1 VTTKPDPY
9 SPDWRPSVPPA
20 VGVHA
25 ARLDY
30 GEAPL
35 FDDLDFTLAAGQWT
49 CVLGPS
55 GVGKTTLL
63 RLIAGLEAG
72 AAGTRITTSDGRPL
86 HGRVAWM
93 GQQDLLLPW
102 LSAVDNA
109 LLGTT
114 LRGEPDPDREKR
126 GAAIE
131 LLMRVGL
138 AGRLGARP
146 AALSGGQRQRVALV
160 RTLMENR
167 PVILMDEPFSSLDSV
182 TRWKLQELA
191 AELLAG
197 RTVLLVTHD
206 PREALRLGH
215 RVHVMAGRPARLDQ
229 PLVLDR
235 RTPRRLDDPGLL
247 TLEGELIRRLADAAE
262 AA

>member
-1 VTTKPDPY
+1 MPDTVLADSRAGGP
-9 SPDWRPSVPPA
+9 VA
-20 VGVHA
+20 VSVHA

-30 GEAPL
+30 GGAAL
-35 FDDLDFTLAAGQWT
+35 FDDLDFTLAAARWT

-63 RLIAGLEAG
+63 RLIAGLERAS
-72 AAGTRITTSDGRPL
+72 AATRIRASDGLPL
-86 HGRVAWM
+86 AGRVAWM

-102 LSAVDNA
+102 LSALDNA
-109 LLGTT
+109 TLGAR
-114 LRGEPDPDREKR
+114 LRGDGDPG
-126 GAAIE
+126 GARRTRAID
-131 LLMRVGL
+131 LLRRAGL
-138 AGRLGARP
+138 GERIDARP

-160 RTLMENR
+160 RTLMEDR

-191 AELLAG
+191 ADLLAD

-215 RVHVMAGRPARLDQ
+215 IVHVMAGRPARLDR
-229 PLVLDR
+229 PLEFDG
-235 RTPRRLDDPGLL
+235 TPPRALDDPGLL
-247 TLEGELIRRLADAAE
+247 ARETELIRRLAAAG
-262 AA
+262 AAS

>member
-1 VTTKPDPY
+1 M
-9 SPDWRPSVPPA
+9 
-20 VGVHA
+20 HA

-30 GEAPL
+30 GDAPL
-35 FDDLDFTLAAGQWT
+35 FDELDFTLAAGQWT
-49 CVLGPS
+49 CLLGPS

-63 RLIAGLEAG
+63 RLIAGLEPDGAG
-72 AAGTRITTSDGRPL
+72 AYITTSDGQAL
-86 HGRVAWM
+86 AGRIAWM

-109 LLGTT
+109 LLGRH
-114 LRGEPDPDREKR
+114 LRGEPDPEREHR
-126 GAAIE
+126 GEAIE

-138 AGRLGARP
+138 AGRLAALP

-160 RTLMENR
+160 RTLIEDR
-167 PVILMDEPFSSLDSV
+167 PVILMDEPFSVLDCV
-182 TRWKLQELA
+182 TRWKLLELA
-191 AELLAG
+191 VELLAG

-229 PLVLDR
+229 PLVLND
-235 RTPRRLDDPGLL
+235 RTPRRLDNPTFLP
-247 TLEGELIRRLADAAE
+247 LEGDLMRRLTDAVEAE
-262 AA
+262 

>member
-1 VTTKPDPY
+1 M
-9 SPDWRPSVPPA
+9 
-20 VGVHA
+20 HA

-30 GEAPL
+30 GDAPL
-35 FDDLDFTLAAGQWT
+35 FDELDFTLAAGQWT
-49 CVLGPS
+49 CLLGPS

-63 RLIAGLEAG
+63 RLIAGLEPDGAG
-72 AAGTRITTSDGRPL
+72 AYITTSDGQAL
-86 HGRVAWM
+86 AGRIAWM

-109 LLGTT
+109 LLGRH
-114 LRGEPDPDREKR
+114 LRGEPDPEREHR
-126 GAAIE
+126 GEAIE

-138 AGRLGARP
+138 AGRLAALP

-160 RTLMENR
+160 RTLMEDR
-167 PVILMDEPFSSLDSV
+167 PVILMDEPFSGLDSV

-191 AELLAG
+191 VELLAG

-229 PLVLDR
+229 PLVLND
-235 RTPRRLDDPGLL
+235 RTPRRLDNPTFLA
-247 TLEGELIRRLADAAE
+247 LEGELMRRLTDAVEAE
-262 AA
+262 